1 MNSPGHPA
9 PAGSIVTAYLTGQ
22 GQLDQNMPVGTAA
35 PAAPPIAP
43 IAAISAELAGQPA
56 EVVFTR
62 LAPGLVGVLE
72 AGIRIPP
79 LDAGDYGLRLGVG
92 GIMSN
97 SALITVGGN

>member
-1 MNSPGHPA
+1 
-9 PAGSIVTAYLTGQ
+9 
-22 GQLDQNMPVGTAA
+22 
-35 PAAPPIAP
+35 
-43 IAAISAELAGQPA
+43 LAGQPA